1 MSGRVTLGCL
11 LACLMSGALAQ
22 GTVQPV
28 AWLLEQVRIGEARG
42 REDLVS
48 NSLYSLSL
56 VEPDHPELLAA
67 QARQALRQGKVKEAG
82 ALLARLGKQDPDS
95 ALYRQGMANLALNE
109 PARRQQ
115 LQQARLLTSAGRLEE
130 AERLYRSLFSGDLPP
145 NLDVAVDYALL
156 QTRIPAMKAKGLAAL
171 EALNRQYPGEPRVRG
186 GLARLYLADGR
197 RQGAQNLLREMAR
210 DPYQRDEAAEIWLAD
225 IESLPIGPVSI
236 AALQEYMVLF
246 GEGDTTKAEQLLAAQ
261 EEKWASPAYRAR
273 QSALAS
279 TAGGGASISR
289 LQRALAANPGD
300 PELMGAL
307 GQAYSR
313 NDQRALAIAQFERV
327 LAHPEVTDKD
337 KWRSLLATN
346 RYWLLVSQG
355 RSALER
361 EQWDEAATLY
371 RRAIAQ
377 DGREPEA
384 WLGLGDSERGRH
396 RDADAESAYRKALAM
411 GSARERALARLFDL
425 YKEQD
430 PARALALLEQ
440 QGTPGMQAEG
450 RRLKAGLLQEEA
462 DQLDRAGKVAAA
474 LRLREQALA
483 LTPEEVW
490 LAYRVA
496 DTRARLG
503 EAGSGERLLRERLA
517 AHPQDATLRYA
528 TALYLSGQDKMVEAR
543 GVLAAIP
550 RSGWTQDMD
559 ALDQRLA
566 RDEVLARARAR
577 HEAGDDEGAE
587 RLLQP
592 LQPDEE
598 ASLMLAEW
606 ATDRGAYALAEQR
619 YQEVLARTPQQPEAR
634 LGMAE
639 LAQARGDLAK
649 ARHWLPA
656 WPVSPLPPEGANYY
670 RRVANLYQALGEGET
685 ARAIFTDYEPLV
697 AMQPASQQAALFW
710 RDAARQ
716 RFAEHDVEEALV
728 RDRKGLVAAGLAPRE
743 DLEGGEL
750 TRLARSQDGE
760 GWLASGLRSDLDRHY
775 RQSQT
780 TFSLDSDYW
789 GSSGTG
795 GYSDLR
801 ALTQM
806 AQLDTPLAGG
816 TAFGRLE
823 LVDMDAG
830 DLPDSPYRA
839 QFGTCAARDC
849 RGDAH
854 QQSRGTTLAAGWQ
867 RGAWAFDLG
876 TTPLGFEVVDW
887 VGGATLTGDW
897 HTLGWGMTLSRRP
910 VSSSLLSYG
919 GTVDGTLDARA
930 EQGKVRIEQ
939 GGASTITHLLA
950 LQGGVDLAADQ
961 WQLDRATLTG
971 DWHTLGWGMTLSRR
985 PVSSSL
991 LSYGGTVDP
1000 GTGIS
1005 WGGVRANGIR
1015 LDLSRDLGGAVGF
1028 WGSAQ
1033 QHLLTGKNVPDNWR
1047 TRLMGGGYYKLVNET
1062 HRRASV
1068 GLSTM
1073 LWHYQQDLGGY
1084 TLGQGGYYS
1093 PQGYFSLSVPV
1104 SYRQRTPDWSWELGG
1119 SGSWSYARTDDS
1131 RRYPLEGL
1139 LPSGLPDRNAPVKGG
1154 SSSGFGYTL
1163 NGVVEHRLTEHWR
1176 IGGRVDIQQA
1186 DDYAPSHV
1194 TLFLRYTFK
1203 PWQGDLDMPPRPLTP
1218 YADFD

>member
-22 GTVQPV
+22 GMVQPV

-186 GLARLYLADGR
+186 GLARLYLAEGR
-197 RQGAQNLLREMAR
+197 RQGAQNLLCEMAR

-225 IESLPIGPVSI
+225 IESLPIGPGSI

-246 GEGDTTKAEQLLAAQ
+246 GEGDTTKAEQLLATQ

-517 AHPQDATLRYA
+517 ARPQDATLRYA
-528 TALYLSGQDKMVEAR
+528 TALYLSGQDKTVEAR

-550 RSGWTQDMD
+550 RSGWTQDMN
-559 ALDQRLA
+559 ALDRRLA

-697 AMQPASQQAALFW
+697 AMQPASQQTALFW

-716 RFAEHDVEEALV
+716 RVAEHDVEGALV

-816 TAFGRLE
+816 TVFGRLE

-919 GTVDGTLDARA
+919 GTVD
-930 EQGKVRIEQ
+930 
-939 GGASTITHLLA
+939 
-950 LQGGVDLAADQ
+950 
-961 WQLDRATLTG
+961 
-971 DWHTLGWGMTLSRR
+971 
-985 PVSSSL
+985 
-991 LSYGGTVDP
+991 P

-1005 WGGVRANGIR
+1005 WGGVRANGVR

-1047 TRLMGGGYYKLVNET
+1047 TRLMGGGYYKFVNET

-1139 LPSGLPDRNAPVKGG
+1139 LPAGLPDRNAPVKGG

>member
-1 MSGRVTLGCL
+1 M
-11 LACLMSGALAQ
+11 AQ
-22 GTVQPV
+22 PAGHQP
-28 AWLLEQVRIGEARG
+28 
-42 REDLVS
+42 
-48 NSLYSLSL
+48 
-56 VEPDHPELLAA
+56 LLAA
-67 QARQALRQGKVKEAG
+67 
-82 ALLARLGKQDPDS
+82 
-95 ALYRQGMANLALNE
+95 
-109 PARRQQ
+109 
-115 LQQARLLTSAGRLEE
+115 
-130 AERLYRSLFSGDLPP
+130 
-145 NLDVAVDYALL
+145 
-156 QTRIPAMKAKGLAAL
+156 
-171 EALNRQYPGEPRVRG
+171 GEP
-186 GLARLYLADGR
+186 
-197 RQGAQNLLREMAR
+197 
-210 DPYQRDEAAEIWLAD
+210 
-225 IESLPIGPVSI
+225 
-236 AALQEYMVLF
+236 
-246 GEGDTTKAEQLLAAQ
+246 
-261 EEKWASPAYRAR
+261 
-273 QSALAS
+273 
-279 TAGGGASISR
+279 
-289 LQRALAANPGD
+289 
-300 PELMGAL
+300 
-307 GQAYSR
+307 
-313 NDQRALAIAQFERV
+313 
-327 LAHPEVTDKD
+327 
-337 KWRSLLATN
+337 
-346 RYWLLVSQG
+346 G

-517 AHPQDATLRYA
+517 ARPQDATLRYA
-528 TALYLSGQDKMVEAR
+528 TALYLSGQDKTVEAR

-550 RSGWTQDMD
+550 RSGWTQDMN
-559 ALDQRLA
+559 ALDRRLA

-697 AMQPASQQAALFW
+697 AMQPASQQTALFW

-716 RFAEHDVEEALV
+716 RVAEHDVEGALV

-816 TAFGRLE
+816 TVFGRLE

-919 GTVDGTLDARA
+919 GTVD
-930 EQGKVRIEQ
+930 
-939 GGASTITHLLA
+939 
-950 LQGGVDLAADQ
+950 
-961 WQLDRATLTG
+961 
-971 DWHTLGWGMTLSRR
+971 
-985 PVSSSL
+985 
-991 LSYGGTVDP
+991 P

-1005 WGGVRANGIR
+1005 WGGVRANGVR

-1047 TRLMGGGYYKLVNET
+1047 TRLMGGGYYKFVNET

-1139 LPSGLPDRNAPVKGG
+1139 LPAGLPDRNAPVKGG

>member
-1 MSGRVTLGCL
+1 M
-11 LACLMSGALAQ
+11 
-22 GTVQPV
+22 

-186 GLARLYLADGR
+186 GLARLYLAEGR

-225 IESLPIGPVSI
+225 IESLPIGPGSI

-246 GEGDTTKAEQLLAAQ
+246 GEGDTTKAEQLLATQ

-411 GSARERALARLFDL
+411 GSARERALARLFEL

-598 ASLMLAEW
+598 VSLMLAEW

-619 YQEVLARTPQQPEAR
+619 YQEVLARTPRQPEAR

-697 AMQPASQQAALFW
+697 ALQPASQQAALFW

-760 GWLASGLRSDLDRHY
+760 GWLTSGLRSDLDRHY

-919 GTVDGTLDARA
+919 GTVD
-930 EQGKVRIEQ
+930 
-939 GGASTITHLLA
+939 
-950 LQGGVDLAADQ
+950 
-961 WQLDRATLTG
+961 
-971 DWHTLGWGMTLSRR
+971 
-985 PVSSSL
+985 
-991 LSYGGTVDP
+991 P

-1005 WGGVRANGIR
+1005 WGGVRANGVR

-1047 TRLMGGGYYKLVNET
+1047 TRLMGGGYYKFVNET

-1068 GLSTM
+1068 GISTM

-1139 LPSGLPDRNAPVKGG
+1139 QPAGLPDRNAPVKGG

>member
-186 GLARLYLADGR
+186 GLARLYLAEGR

-225 IESLPIGPVSI
+225 IESLPIGPGSI

-528 TALYLSGQDKMVEAR
+528 TALYLSGQDKTVEAR

-559 ALDQRLA
+559 ALDRRLA

-598 ASLMLAEW
+598 VSLMLAEW

-697 AMQPASQQAALFW
+697 AMQPASQQTALFW

-716 RFAEHDVEEALV
+716 RVAEHDVEGALV

-919 GTVDGTLDARA
+919 GTVD
-930 EQGKVRIEQ
+930 
-939 GGASTITHLLA
+939 
-950 LQGGVDLAADQ
+950 
-961 WQLDRATLTG
+961 
-971 DWHTLGWGMTLSRR
+971 
-985 PVSSSL
+985 
-991 LSYGGTVDP
+991 P

-1005 WGGVRANGIR
+1005 WGGVRANGVR

-1047 TRLMGGGYYKLVNET
+1047 TRLMGGGYYKFVNET

-1139 LPSGLPDRNAPVKGG
+1139 LPGGLPDRNAPVKGG

>member
-56 VEPDHPELLAA
+56 VEPAHPELLAA

-225 IESLPIGPVSI
+225 IESLPIGPGSI

-517 AHPQDATLRYA
+517 ARPQDATLRYA

-559 ALDQRLA
+559 ALDRRLA

-697 AMQPASQQAALFW
+697 AMQPASQQTALFW

-716 RFAEHDVEEALV
+716 RVAEHDVEGALV

-849 RGDAH
+849 RGAAH

-919 GTVDGTLDARA
+919 GTVD
-930 EQGKVRIEQ
+930 
-939 GGASTITHLLA
+939 
-950 LQGGVDLAADQ
+950 
-961 WQLDRATLTG
+961 
-971 DWHTLGWGMTLSRR
+971 
-985 PVSSSL
+985 
-991 LSYGGTVDP
+991 P

-1005 WGGVRANGIR
+1005 WGGVRANGVR

-1047 TRLMGGGYYKLVNET
+1047 TRLMGGGYYKFVNET

-1139 LPSGLPDRNAPVKGG
+1139 LPAGLPDRNAPVKGG

>member
-186 GLARLYLADGR
+186 GLARLYLAEGR

-246 GEGDTTKAEQLLAAQ
+246 GEGDTTKAEQLLATQ

-503 EAGSGERLLRERLA
+503 EVGSGERLLRERLA

-528 TALYLSGQDKMVEAR
+528 TALYLSGQDKTVEAR

-550 RSGWTQDMD
+550 RSGWTQDMN
-559 ALDQRLA
+559 ALDRRLA

-670 RRVANLYQALGEGET
+670 RQVANLYQALGEGET

-697 AMQPASQQAALFW
+697 AMQPASQQTALFW

-716 RFAEHDVEEALV
+716 RVAEHDVEGALV

-816 TAFGRLE
+816 TVFGRLE

-919 GTVDGTLDARA
+919 GTVD
-930 EQGKVRIEQ
+930 
-939 GGASTITHLLA
+939 
-950 LQGGVDLAADQ
+950 
-961 WQLDRATLTG
+961 
-971 DWHTLGWGMTLSRR
+971 
-985 PVSSSL
+985 
-991 LSYGGTVDP
+991 P

-1005 WGGVRANGIR
+1005 WGGVRANGVR

-1047 TRLMGGGYYKLVNET
+1047 TRLMGGGYYKFVNET

-1139 LPSGLPDRNAPVKGG
+1139 LPAGLPDRNAPVKGG

>member
-56 VEPDHPELLAA
+56 VEPAHPELLAA

-225 IESLPIGPVSI
+225 IESLPIGPGSI

-327 LAHPEVTDKD
+327 LAHPEVTEKD

-517 AHPQDATLRYA
+517 VHPQDATLRYA

-559 ALDQRLA
+559 ALDRRLA

-656 WPVSPLPPEGANYY
+656 WPVSPLPPEGASYY

-697 AMQPASQQAALFW
+697 ALQPASQQTALFW

-830 DLPDSPYRA
+830 DLPDSPYRV

-867 RGAWAFDLG
+867 RGTWAFDLG

-887 VGGATLTGDW
+887 VGG
-897 HTLGWGMTLSRRP
+897 
-910 VSSSLLSYG
+910 
-919 GTVDGTLDARA
+919 
-930 EQGKVRIEQ
+930 
-939 GGASTITHLLA
+939 
-950 LQGGVDLAADQ
+950 
-961 WQLDRATLTG
+961 ATLTG

-1139 LPSGLPDRNAPVKGG
+1139 LPAGLPDRNAPVKGG

>member
-22 GTVQPV
+22 GMVQPV

-186 GLARLYLADGR
+186 WLARLYLADGR

-225 IESLPIGPVSI
+225 IESLPIGPGSI

-246 GEGDTTKAEQLLAAQ
+246 GEGDTTKAEQLLATQ

-440 QGTPGMQAEG
+440 QGPPGMQAEG

-503 EAGSGERLLRERLA
+503 EAGSGERLLRDRLA

-559 ALDQRLA
+559 ALDRRLA

-656 WPVSPLPPEGANYY
+656 WPVSRLPPEGANYY

-697 AMQPASQQAALFW
+697 AMQPASQQTALFW

-716 RFAEHDVEEALV
+716 RVAEHDVEGALV

-816 TAFGRLE
+816 TVFGRLE

-867 RGAWAFDLG
+867 RGTWAFDLG

-887 VGGATLTGDW
+887 VGG
-897 HTLGWGMTLSRRP
+897 
-910 VSSSLLSYG
+910 
-919 GTVDGTLDARA
+919 
-930 EQGKVRIEQ
+930 
-939 GGASTITHLLA
+939 
-950 LQGGVDLAADQ
+950 
-961 WQLDRATLTG
+961 ATLTG

-1047 TRLMGGGYYKLVNET
+1047 TRLMGGGYYKFVNET
-1062 HRRASV
+1062 HRRASL

-1073 LWHYQQDLGGY
+1073 LWHYQQDLSGY

-1139 LPSGLPDRNAPVKGG
+1139 LPAGLPDRNAPVKGG

>member
-186 GLARLYLADGR
+186 GLARLYLAEGR

-225 IESLPIGPVSI
+225 IESLPIGPGSI

-246 GEGDTTKAEQLLAAQ
+246 GEGDTTKAEQLLATQ

-371 RRAIAQ
+371 RLAIAQ

-411 GSARERALARLFDL
+411 GSARERAQARLFDL

-876 TTPLGFEVVDW
+876 TTPLGFEMVDW
-887 VGGATLTGDW
+887 VGG
-897 HTLGWGMTLSRRP
+897 
-910 VSSSLLSYG
+910 
-919 GTVDGTLDARA
+919 
-930 EQGKVRIEQ
+930 
-939 GGASTITHLLA
+939 
-950 LQGGVDLAADQ
+950 
-961 WQLDRATLTG
+961 ATLTG

-1005 WGGVRANGIR
+1005 WGGVRANGVR

-1047 TRLMGGGYYKLVNET
+1047 TRLMGGGYYKFVNET

-1068 GLSTM
+1068 GISTM

-1139 LPSGLPDRNAPVKGG
+1139 LPSGLPDRNASVKGG
-1154 SSSGFGYTL
+1154 CSSGFGYTL

>member
-1 MSGRVTLGCL
+1 
-11 LACLMSGALAQ
+11 
-22 GTVQPV
+22 
-28 AWLLEQVRIGEARG
+28 
-42 REDLVS
+42 
-48 NSLYSLSL
+48 
-56 VEPDHPELLAA
+56 
-67 QARQALRQGKVKEAG
+67 
-82 ALLARLGKQDPDS
+82 
-95 ALYRQGMANLALNE
+95 
-109 PARRQQ
+109 
-115 LQQARLLTSAGRLEE
+115 
-130 AERLYRSLFSGDLPP
+130 
-145 NLDVAVDYALL
+145 
-156 QTRIPAMKAKGLAAL
+156 
-171 EALNRQYPGEPRVRG
+171 
-186 GLARLYLADGR
+186 
-197 RQGAQNLLREMAR
+197 
-210 DPYQRDEAAEIWLAD
+210 
-225 IESLPIGPVSI
+225 
-236 AALQEYMVLF
+236 
-246 GEGDTTKAEQLLAAQ
+246 
-261 EEKWASPAYRAR
+261 
-273 QSALAS
+273 
-279 TAGGGASISR
+279 
-289 LQRALAANPGD
+289 
-300 PELMGAL
+300 
-307 GQAYSR
+307 
-313 NDQRALAIAQFERV
+313 
-327 LAHPEVTDKD
+327 
-337 KWRSLLATN
+337 
-346 RYWLLVSQG
+346 
-355 RSALER
+355 
-361 EQWDEAATLY
+361 
-371 RRAIAQ
+371 
-377 DGREPEA
+377 
-384 WLGLGDSERGRH
+384 
-396 RDADAESAYRKALAM
+396 
-411 GSARERALARLFDL
+411 
-425 YKEQD
+425 
-430 PARALALLEQ
+430 
-440 QGTPGMQAEG
+440 
-450 RRLKAGLLQEEA
+450 
-462 DQLDRAGKVAAA
+462 
-474 LRLREQALA
+474 
-483 LTPEEVW
+483 
-490 LAYRVA
+490 
-496 DTRARLG
+496 
-503 EAGSGERLLRERLA
+503 
-517 AHPQDATLRYA
+517 
-528 TALYLSGQDKMVEAR
+528 
-543 GVLAAIP
+543 
-550 RSGWTQDMD
+550 
-559 ALDQRLA
+559 
-566 RDEVLARARAR
+566 
-577 HEAGDDEGAE
+577 
-587 RLLQP
+587 
-592 LQPDEE
+592 
-598 ASLMLAEW
+598 
-606 ATDRGAYALAEQR
+606 
-619 YQEVLARTPQQPEAR
+619 
-634 LGMAE
+634 
-639 LAQARGDLAK
+639 
-649 ARHWLPA
+649 
-656 WPVSPLPPEGANYY
+656 
-670 RRVANLYQALGEGET
+670 
-685 ARAIFTDYEPLV
+685 
-697 AMQPASQQAALFW
+697 MQPASQQTALFW
-710 RDAARQ
+710 RDTARQ
-716 RFAEHDVEEALV
+716 RVAEHDVEGALV

-789 GSSGTG
+789 CSSGTG

-801 ALTQM
+801 ALIQM

-849 RGDAH
+849 RGAAH

-919 GTVDGTLDARA
+919 GTVD
-930 EQGKVRIEQ
+930 
-939 GGASTITHLLA
+939 
-950 LQGGVDLAADQ
+950 
-961 WQLDRATLTG
+961 
-971 DWHTLGWGMTLSRR
+971 
-985 PVSSSL
+985 
-991 LSYGGTVDP
+991 P

-1005 WGGVRANGIR
+1005 WGGVRANGAR

-1047 TRLMGGGYYKLVNET
+1047 TRLMGGGYYKFVNET

-1084 TLGQGGYYS
+1084 TLGQRGYYG

>member
-22 GTVQPV
+22 GMVQPV

-48 NSLYSLSL
+48 SSLYSLSL

-186 GLARLYLADGR
+186 GLARLYLAEGR

-225 IESLPIGPVSI
+225 IESLPIGPGSI

-246 GEGDTTKAEQLLAAQ
+246 GEGDTTKAEQLLATQ

-361 EQWDEAATLY
+361 ELWDEAATLY

-440 QGTPGMQAEG
+440 QGPPGMQAEG

-517 AHPQDATLRYA
+517 ARPQDATLRYA

-656 WPVSPLPPEGANYY
+656 WPVSPLPPEGASYY

-697 AMQPASQQAALFW
+697 ALQPASQQTALFW

-716 RFAEHDVEEALV
+716 RVAEHDVEEALV

-816 TAFGRLE
+816 TVFGRLE

-854 QQSRGTTLAAGWQ
+854 QQNRGTTLAAGWQ

-887 VGGATLTGDW
+887 VGG
-897 HTLGWGMTLSRRP
+897 
-910 VSSSLLSYG
+910 
-919 GTVDGTLDARA
+919 
-930 EQGKVRIEQ
+930 
-939 GGASTITHLLA
+939 
-950 LQGGVDLAADQ
+950 
-961 WQLDRATLTG
+961 ATLTG

-1139 LPSGLPDRNAPVKGG
+1139 LPAGLPDRNAPVKGG

>member
-186 GLARLYLADGR
+186 GLARLYLAEGR

-225 IESLPIGPVSI
+225 IESLPIGPGSI

-246 GEGDTTKAEQLLAAQ
+246 GEGDTTKAEQLLATQ

-361 EQWDEAATLY
+361 ELWDEAATLY

-528 TALYLSGQDKMVEAR
+528 TALYLSGQDKTVEAR

-550 RSGWTQDMD
+550 RSGWTQDMN
-559 ALDQRLA
+559 ALDRRLA

-697 AMQPASQQAALFW
+697 AMQPASQQTALFW

-716 RFAEHDVEEALV
+716 RVAEHDVEGALV

-816 TAFGRLE
+816 TVFGRLE

-867 RGAWAFDLG
+867 RGTWAFDLG

-887 VGGATLTGDW
+887 VGG
-897 HTLGWGMTLSRRP
+897 
-910 VSSSLLSYG
+910 
-919 GTVDGTLDARA
+919 
-930 EQGKVRIEQ
+930 
-939 GGASTITHLLA
+939 
-950 LQGGVDLAADQ
+950 
-961 WQLDRATLTG
+961 ATLTG

-1047 TRLMGGGYYKLVNET
+1047 TRLMGGGYYKFVNET

-1139 LPSGLPDRNAPVKGG
+1139 LPAGLPDRNAPVKGG

>member
-1 MSGRVTLGCL
+1 VTLGCL

-186 GLARLYLADGR
+186 GLARLYLAEGR

-225 IESLPIGPVSI
+225 IESLPIGPGSI

-246 GEGDTTKAEQLLAAQ
+246 GEGDTTKAEQLLATQ

-517 AHPQDATLRYA
+517 ARPQDATLRYA
-528 TALYLSGQDKMVEAR
+528 TALYLSGQDKTVEAR

-550 RSGWTQDMD
+550 RSGWTQDMN
-559 ALDQRLA
+559 ALDRRLA

-697 AMQPASQQAALFW
+697 AMQPASQQTALFW

-716 RFAEHDVEEALV
+716 RVAEHDVEGALV

-816 TAFGRLE
+816 TVFGRLE

-919 GTVDGTLDARA
+919 GTVD
-930 EQGKVRIEQ
+930 
-939 GGASTITHLLA
+939 
-950 LQGGVDLAADQ
+950 
-961 WQLDRATLTG
+961 
-971 DWHTLGWGMTLSRR
+971 
-985 PVSSSL
+985 
-991 LSYGGTVDP
+991 P

-1005 WGGVRANGIR
+1005 WGGVRANGVR

-1047 TRLMGGGYYKLVNET
+1047 TRLMGGGYYKFVNET

-1139 LPSGLPDRNAPVKGG
+1139 LPAGLPDRNAPVKGG